1 MVDRLERFNNFKFMR
16 FLFSPFGL
24 DSDVTVVG
32 YVLYEFAAKVTN
44 YSFGFLIP
52 ILVADL
58 SDMQYGSGKGRI
70 IWGYTTAIFSV
81 TTVLLYLSCTPLMEF
96 GNWKRR
102 ALLGSCLI
110 VSISHV
116 LFIFCFSPPS
126 VILAIL
132 LVIVGKTMQR
142 VGDVAFEAFLDII
155 AIGKDPHE
163 ISSRSN
169 IMGYSGMLSFIPFA
183 VPVVAIVY
191 FGFKE
196 HSSVWIQ
203 GIVPIVCVGVW
214 YLNFLRYIWA
224 MMSPDIGLG
233 PAMPIEFHRGGAGG
247 VFAMLYSGLL
257 VSIKEHIA
265 NVKFIAE
272 GLKDLGLFILAFIF
286 LAGAAN
292 TAVSVGAVLAVNV
305 LKINI
310 IYLFI
315 AFLLGV
321 VAAIVGNIFY
331 RYVHSKDWLNPK
343 QILLVNMVILLLS
356 ALYVLKVNTFADIIV
371 LAVVAGS
378 QIGAVG
384 AFTRSV
390 LSMLIPADRQSRLFS
405 FYEITQDGTSWVG
418 SLTISSLAVAYGD
431 NFYREIVAYVCVVQF
446 AIGLPILMFV
456 NLTRGLE
463 SRQQMESNS
472 ASTTTTTA
480 DTNSNIAKIV
490 ETSIEEMNSPDV
502 VIPLEA

>member
-1 MVDRLERFNNFKFMR
+1 MVDRLERFNNFKYIR
-16 FLFSPFGL
+16 LLFSPFGL

-58 SDMQYGSGKGRI
+58 SDTQYGSGKGRI

-81 TTVLLYLSCTPLMEF
+81 TTVLMYLSCTPLMEF

-102 ALLGSCLI
+102 ALLGSCLT
-110 VSISHV
+110 VSIAHV

-132 LVIVGKTMQR
+132 LVIIGKTMQR

-169 IMGYSGMLSFIPFA
+169 IMGYSGMLGFIPFV

-196 HSSVWIQ
+196 HSSVWVQ
-203 GIVPIVCVGVW
+203 GVVPIVCVGLW
-214 YLNFLRYIWA
+214 YLNFLRYIRG
-224 MMSPDIGLG
+224 MMDPDMGVG
-233 PAMPIEFHRGGAGG
+233 PAMPIEFHHGG
-247 VFAMLYSGLL
+247 VCTMLYSGLL

-265 NVKFIAE
+265 NVKYIAE
-272 GLKDLGLFILAFIF
+272 GLKDLGLFILSFIF

-305 LKINI
+305 LQINI
-310 IYLFI
+310 IYLLI
-315 AFLLGV
+315 AFFLGI
-321 VAAIVGNIFY
+321 VAAIAGVVFY
-331 RYVHSKDWLNPK
+331 RYVHSRDWLNPK
-343 QILLVNMVILLLS
+343 QILLVNMVVLLLS
-356 ALYVLKVNTFADIIV
+356 ALYVLKVNTFTDIIV

-418 SLTISSLAVAYGD
+418 TLTISSLAVAYGD
-431 NFYREIVAYVCVVQF
+431 EFYREIVAYVCVVQF
-446 AIGLPILMFV
+446 AIGLPILMLV

-463 SRQQMESNS
+463 SRQQMESKSVNN
-472 ASTTTTTA
+472 
-480 DTNSNIAKIV
+480 TNSTSTSSGSGTNVIKTI
-490 ETSIEEMNSPDV
+490 ETPVTPIE
-502 VIPLEA
+502 A